1 MKPLVS
7 VGSIVLALLF
17 IVFIKMELRRVGY
30 ELLKV
35 GRLERQL
42 RDSEREISI
51 QIAQVLRPD
60 RLAQVAQTRLTL
72 VPPKKGQVIHMTDS
86 GVAIEQ

>member
-1 MKPLVS
+1 
-7 VGSIVLALLF
+7 
-17 IVFIKMELRRVGY
+17 MEVRRAGY

-35 GRLERQL
+35 GRIERQL
-42 RDSEREISI
+42 RDSERELSI

-60 RLAQVAQTRLTL
+60 RLAQMAQLRLTL
-72 VPPKKGQVIHMTDS
+72 KPPRKGQVIHMTDS